1 MNRTAIYYFLLI
13 TIIGGSCKNKAV
25 EQPKEPVKEIPESFW
40 TFYQQFFT
48 DSLYQIE
55 HISFPLQ
62 GVPSFTDLDSIGEGS
77 YFFHKDSWNL
87 HKPFTPDSTFQQE
100 FVIVIDMI
108 EERIFD
114 RTESFQMK
122 RRYAEVQGSWNLI
135 YYESLNPSSLSQ

>member
-1 MNRTAIYYFLLI
+1 MNRIETYYFLLI
-13 TIIGGSCKNKAV
+13 IIIASSCK
-25 EQPKEPVKEIPESFW
+25 KETIALPNEPSKEIPESFW
-40 TFYQQFFT
+40 TFYQEFFT

-62 GVPSFTDLDSIGEGS
+62 GVPSYTDLDSIESRS
-77 YFFHKDSWNL
+77 YYFHKDNWTL
-87 HKPFTPDSTFQQE
+87 HKPFTPDSTFHQE
-100 FVIVIDMI
+100 FVIVLDMI

-122 RRYAEVQGSWNLI
+122 RRYAEVQGKWNLI